1 MEIDAE
7 EDACLCLK
15 FFHVVISL
23 SANKEIFMA
32 NTQKMVKSRQNNCRF
47 NS

>member
-1 MEIDAE
+1 MKIDAE
-7 EDACLCLK
+7 EGACFYLR
-15 FFHVVISL
+15 FFYVVISL

-32 NTQKMVKSRQNNCRF
+32 NTQKMVKSRQNNCGF